1 MGAIPEGIYIAW
13 NLPASEITD
22 RAKKLI
28 EKSRASYDEVGSLAM
43 SDVDVKN
50 VLLVRIFV
58 TVSLK
63 ESSVSHNFTVI
74 I

>member
-13 NLPASEITD
+13 NLSASEITD

-28 EKSRASYDEVGSLAM
+28 EKSGAVYDEVGSLTI
-43 SDVDVKN
+43 SDVDVNN
-50 VLLVRIFV
+50 VLMVKF
-58 TVSLK
+58 SLQFN
-63 ESSVSHNFTVI
+63 SFTVELPI

>member
-13 NLPASEITD
+13 NLSASEITD

-28 EKSRASYDEVGSLAM
+28 KKSRAVYDEVGSLTI
-43 SDVDVKN
+43 SDVDVNN
-50 VLLVRIFV
+50 VLMVKF
-58 TVSLK
+58 SLQFN
-63 ESSVSHNFTVI
+63 SFTVELPI

>member
-13 NLPASEITD
+13 NLSASEITD

-28 EKSRASYDEVGSLAM
+28 EKSRAVYDEVGLLTV
-43 SDVDVKN
+43 SDMDVNN
-50 VLLVRIFV
+50 VLMVRF
-58 TVSLK
+58 SLQFN
-63 ESSVSHNFTVI
+63 SFTVELPI